1 MRNLFCCNIVIL
13 TLVIMLS
20 SCSKEFY
27 QVLTAESKSVE
38 TQQTGMVYEDENCKI
53 TYNLWAPH
61 GNAGFIF
68 YNKTDKNI
76 IIDLKECFFVFN
88 GYANDYYL
96 NRSYVYGKSA
106 NIGIGKSLGKSAS
119 YSETLSGT
127 LYGNWFGYNASA
139 SGSMSGSI
147 GASQNNTTFV
157 QAGANAS
164 VEIKEQ
170 DLICIPP
177 KTSKLFYEYQI
188 LENIYRECG
197 FLLSP
202 KKSAIKRLKYA
213 DTNSPIKFSNVI
225 SYCISEQGNPIV
237 VNNDFYISSITNIS
251 AGEFITEIRVEK
263 DCMGKS
269 YGANGYK
276 TVYKEQ
282 APNKFYIRY
291 VQNARNSDK
300 Y

>member
-1 MRNLFCCNIVIL
+1 M
-13 TLVIMLS
+13 
-20 SCSKEFY
+20 
-27 QVLTAESKSVE
+27 
-38 TQQTGMVYEDENCKI
+38 
-53 TYNLWAPH
+53 
-61 GNAGFIF
+61 
-68 YNKTDKNI
+68 
-76 IIDLKECFFVFN
+76 
-88 GYANDYYL
+88 
-96 NRSYVYGKSA
+96 
-106 NIGIGKSLGKSAS
+106 
-119 YSETLSGT
+119 
-127 LYGNWFGYNASA
+127 
-139 SGSMSGSI
+139 
-147 GASQNNTTFV
+147 

-202 KKSAIKRLKYA
+202 KKSEIKRLKYA